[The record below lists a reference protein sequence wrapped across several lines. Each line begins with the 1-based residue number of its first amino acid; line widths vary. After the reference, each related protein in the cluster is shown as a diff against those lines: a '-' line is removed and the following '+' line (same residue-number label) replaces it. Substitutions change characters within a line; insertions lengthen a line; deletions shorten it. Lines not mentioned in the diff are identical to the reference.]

1 MLTTSGFQRSCAH
14 CHSLGHTARAFQRA
28 AQKKEKLAREVL
40 QSALPVRAKTL
51 WIPPSLMEPQ
61 GCSVIAA
68 LALAKR
74 LFLKLK
80 TCFRKVK

>member
-1 MLTTSGFQRSCAH
+1 VRIAT
-14 CHSLGHTARAFQRA
+14 HSAIPRAPSNAPRK
-28 AQKKEKLAREVL
+28 KKEKIAREAL
-40 QSALPVRAKTL
+40 QSALPLRAKTL

-80 TCFRKVK
+80 TCFRKAK